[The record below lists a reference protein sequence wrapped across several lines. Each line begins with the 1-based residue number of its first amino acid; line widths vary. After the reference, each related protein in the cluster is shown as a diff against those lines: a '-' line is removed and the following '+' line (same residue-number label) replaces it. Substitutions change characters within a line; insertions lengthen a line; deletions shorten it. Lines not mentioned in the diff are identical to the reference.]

1 MPSKNH
7 MVIKSTWLPCELHD
21 HELNV
26 LRRIANNRSESDKH
40 FHIPI
45 PIGKIVSGKTS
56 KNRKQKPGSSGMDI
70 NRWYTRDGGWRNSTF
85 ATFCVPGT
93 HIRCGQPAA
102 GDGRQHLRLYRGF
115 FEIIR
120 FLASIGVHYRDLNNG
135 NIMCALD
142 GECLVIDF
150 GNARIL
156 KQRRGADSRREL
168 FRNDFEI
175 SLDDS
180 GSGTRKFICRRI
192 HSLALHVELYRRHMK
207 ELEVEEKDPAKRA
220 RAAITADIV
229 AKTYADVAQRHRH
242 HRYVP

>member
-1 MPSKNH
+1 

-26 LRRIANNRSESDKH
+26 LRRIASNRSESNKH

-45 PIGKIVSGKTS
+45 PIGKIVSGQTS
-56 KNRKQKPGSSGMDI
+56 KKRKQKPGSSGMDI

-102 GDGRQHLRLYRGF
+102 GDERQHLRLYRGF

-156 KQRRGADSRREL
+156 KQRRGADSRRQSL
-168 FRNDFEI
+168 GNDLEI

-180 GSGTRKFICRRI
+180 RSGTRKFLCRKI
-192 HSLALHVELYRRHMK
+192 HRLAQEVDLCRQHMK

-229 AKTYADVAQRHRH
+229 AKMSAGVAQRHRH